1 MTAKNRYFSLVFVAS
16 LLFSSI
22 HPLSQDTSIMIIQ
35 EFKKALKTANLT
47 IKTIAQESI
56 QSNSNTFS
64 QAQEKEKIHML
75 FYLFSFLNQ
84 TGLKVAEDYL
94 KNSPTFKDL
103 CHQIPE
109 TELPATLNRIDTIT
123 TQTQPSLLIE
133 APIQSKDYSTYVQ
146 EMVNVFEKNAK
157 DVLQK
162 FFEWLKESCP
172 ELDPQIL
179 SD

>member
-1 MTAKNRYFSLVFVAS
+1 MITKNHYFCLVFISS

-22 HPLSQDTSIMIIQ
+22 HPLSQDTSITIIR
-35 EFKKALKTANLT
+35 EFKSAFQAAKLK
-47 IKTIAQESI
+47 IKTTAQESI
-56 QSNSNTFS
+56 QSNSNAFS
-64 QAQEKEKIHML
+64 QAQEYQKIHML
-75 FYLFSFLNQ
+75 FSLFSLLNQ

-94 KNSPTFKDL
+94 KNSLTFKDL
-103 CHQIPE
+103 CLQIPE
-109 TELPATLNRIDTIT
+109 TELSAILDRIDTIT
-123 TQTQPSLLIE
+123 AQTQPSLLIE
-133 APIQSKDYSTYVQ
+133 APLESNNYSLYVQ
-146 EMVNVFEKNAK
+146 KIIK